1 MKHILLLITF
11 LFVFSS
17 SNSQT
22 ITFSYDIA
30 GNQIKRSY
38 NSTGN
43 RISSEPIKEYKDLTQ
58 NDMKKFFPD
67 DVISYYPNPVKDE
80 LFIKWEFIEDNKVNN
95 IEIFSI
101 SGQSINKISSE
112 NKNTVVIPFNN
123 LPTGTYL
130 VILNYEDG
138 EKKSITII
146 KN

>member
-1 MKHILLLITF
+1 MKHNLLLFLF
-11 LFVFSS
+11 LFVFSF

-22 ITFSYDIA
+22 ITFSYDAA
-30 GNQIKRSY
+30 GNQIKRTY

-43 RISSEPIKEYKDLTQ
+43 RISNEPIKEYKDLTQ

-80 LFIKWEFIEDNKVNN
+80 LFIKWEFIEDNKVNT

-101 SGQSINKISSE
+101 SGQSISKISSE
-112 NKNTVVIPFNN
+112 NKNTVIIPFNN
-123 LPTGTYL
+123 LPSGTYL

>member
-1 MKHILLLITF
+1 MKHNLLLLTF
-11 LFVFSS
+11 LLIFSF

-22 ITFSYDIA
+22 ITFSYDAA
-30 GNQIKRSY
+30 GNQINRVY

-43 RISSEPIKEYKDLTQ
+43 RMSSQPVKDYKDLTQ
-58 NDMKKFFPD
+58 NDMKKFFPE

-80 LFIKWEFIEDNKVNN
+80 LFIKWEFIKDNKVNT

-101 SGQSINKISSE
+101 SGQSINKISTE
-112 NKNTVVIPFNN
+112 NKNTVIIPFYN
-123 LPTGTYL
+123 LPSGTYL
-130 VILNYEDG
+130 VNLNYEDG